1 MKNKTNLKL
10 KNYIKKI
17 IVLIIFIIW
26 ISFINI
32 NSLVSAKI
40 IAEIPVTTEVTSI
53 SVIANKSCDNLP
65 NNSKAKEK
73 CLSEINAIDNVTWI
87 SVRIFQVI
95 KTLILWLAIIYMV
108 YIWIMMI
115 VAMWN
120 DEDLKTQKRQL
131 WYTMLAFLFINIPW
145 TLVSIFSDKKFK
157 EDITLTVNPNNFVAN
172 ETNVNWNIF
181 FNSGKFLNKITWD
194 TFSIVAFIEVIIFL
208 SAIISILQAW
218 YYLLLSNWSSDNL
231 IKARKRGVYTVLA
244 LISVMVMEAW
254 TILAFNWKITTEWQ
268 EIFSRLANLALYF
281 AWPVA
286 IIFLIVAWFYF
297 VTAAWNEDNIKK
309 AKSIVINT
317 FIAVVILLA
326 SYAFLLDL
334 ADLSF

>member
-10 KNYIKKI
+10 KIYIKKI
-17 IVLIIFIIW
+17 IFLIIFIIW
-26 ISFINI
+26 ISFVNI
-32 NSLVSAKI
+32 NSLISAKI
-40 IAEIPVTTEVTSI
+40 ISEIPVTDKVTSI
-53 SVIANKSCDNLP
+53 SVIAKNSCNNLEG
-65 NNSKAKEK
+65 SAKTK
-73 CLSEINAIDNVTWI
+73 CLSEVNAVDNITWI

-120 DEDLKTQKRQL
+120 DEDLKTQKKQL
-131 WYTMLAFLFINIPW
+131 WYTMLAFLFVNIPW
-145 TLVSIFSDKKFK
+145 TLVSIFSNKKFGQ
-157 EDITLTVNPNNFVAN
+157 DVTLNIKSEAFTAN
-172 ETNVNWNIF
+172 ETWYNQNIF
-181 FNSGKFLNKITWD
+181 FNYNEFLNKITWD
-194 TFSIVAFIEVIIFL
+194 TFSIIAFIEVIIFF
-208 SAIISILQAW
+208 SAIFSLLQAW

-231 IKARKRGVYTVLA
+231 TKAKKRWLYTVFA
-244 LISVMVMEAW
+244 IISVMVMEAW

-268 EIFSRLANLALYF
+268 DIFSKLANLALYF

-309 AKSIVINT
+309 AKTIVINT

-326 SYAFLLDL
+326 SYTFLLDL
-334 ADLSF
+334 ADLTL